1 MLPKP
6 FQQCVTCIRFCAQ
19 FEVNAV
25 KTRYKY
31 LESRKLQNRNPFAAN
46 AMAIARATKCTLNCL
61 CMSLHLYAIQ
71 VRAFKAVYVLEKM
84 QRDVVSFKAH
94 TCLI

>member
-46 AMAIARATKCTLNCL
+46 AMAMQQSATLNCL

-84 QRDVVSFKAH
+84 QRAVVSFKAH